1 MAAWNSILHDSA
13 AKHGFARKNRTP
25 LIPASLPPGLYTM
38 SGHSNLIKQ
47 TALPAE
53 LAPIYLF
60 VASDDSTYVLG
71 QNINVNGGEFFWGDD
86 CRL

>member
-1 MAAWNSILHDSA
+1 M
-13 AKHGFARKNRTP
+13 FC
-25 LIPASLPPGLYTM
+25 
-38 SGHSNLIKQ
+38 HSNRVKQ

-71 QNINVNGGEFFWGDD
+71 QNINVNGGEFFEGMIAGYECCWIK
-86 CRL
+86 

>member
-1 MAAWNSILHDSA
+1 
-13 AKHGFARKNRTP
+13 
-25 LIPASLPPGLYTM
+25 M